1 MFSSEQG
8 ELFTVDRDDKSDHCK
23 VVSRF
28 KVDIDDVVETVFT
41 GDGIG
46 DFADPNRSGDIVD
59 ILDDGLRNCGGS
71 TVSIGD
77 GDGEGSRSGF
87 RGIGEGEDTIGES
100 SGNHIAVDILGDD
113 GVDIIAVTAL
123 SSDIE
128 GEGVIAF
135 ALSDAVDGEADR
147 IDHRVIVDG
156 DGDTV
161 FGGDIVLDTV
171 DDDGIVNDRR
181 TVDGDIA
188 DDRNTARV
196 SEDHFFT
203 GGHFNAV
210 DGEVA
215 GNGERTAYCEVVPVE
230 GEVALCGN
238 IAGEADGRIIRESSA
253 GFSELESTAE
263 FTADDNG
270 AVTGDGDDTAVA
282 VDLRS

>member
-46 DFADPNRSGDIVD
+46 DFFDPNRGGDIVD
-59 ILDDGLRNCGGS
+59 ILDDGLGNCGGS

-87 RGIGEGEDTIGES
+87 RGIGEGEDTVGES
-100 SGNHIAVDILGDD
+100 SGNHIAVSILGDN
-113 GVDIIAVTAL
+113 VVEVIAVTAV

-128 GEGVIAF
+128 GEGVVAF
-135 ALSDAVDGEADR
+135 ALSDAVDGEGNGDDFLNVA
-147 IDHRVIVDG
+147 DG

-161 FGGDIVLDTV
+161 VEIVDDIILDTA
-171 DDDGIVNDRR
+171 DDDGIVNDCR

-196 SEDHFFT
+196 SEDHFIT

-210 DGEVA
+210 DGKITIDHEVFA
-215 GNGERTAYCEVVPVE
+215 V
-230 GEVALCGN
+230 
-238 IAGEADGRIIRESSA
+238 SS
-253 GFSELESTAE
+253 
-263 FTADDNG
+263 
-270 AVTGDGDDTAVA
+270 
-282 VDLRS
+282 